1 MCLRKHW
8 KPILT
13 VLLLAICA
21 VSLAYRK
28 QVDAEIAVEDTFKKA
43 ESLIAESKFYE
54 TILILKPLLNTN
66 ERSEKHERA
75 LILADTLCRRLA
87 KTLTDNYEKWGY
99 GKNIADDLEKS
110 LHALE
115 VLGVRIDFPIEI
127 LDSYKYDHFFA
138 KQLVKKY
145 PESRAVAEAEYYLI
159 KDKYYR
165 ADEDVIYNGDSEK
178 ILVELYEYID
188 KHGNKD
194 IAEVYKVYLDI
205 AHIHHGLWSMIEFS
219 EEFDMMAP
227 DDPPIKDSEE
237 NRARAVKFREIALTY
252 YLKFINS
259 KYKALETPYKHQD
272 VLEDYQK
279 LKQNQKSGLWFF
291 FFGC

>member
-13 VLLLAICA
+13 VLLMVICA
-21 VSLAYRK
+21 VSLDFGN
-28 QVDAEIAVEDTFKKA
+28 QTDAEKSVEDTLEKA

-54 TILILKPLLNTN
+54 TILTLKPLLDTN
-66 ERSEKHERA
+66 EKSEEHERA
-75 LILADTLCRRLA
+75 LRLADAMCRRLA
-87 KTLTDNYEKWGY
+87 KALTDNYEKWNY
-99 GKNIADDLEKS
+99 GKNIGDDLEKS

-115 VLGVRIDFPIEI
+115 VLGARIDFPIEI
-127 LDSYKYDHFFA
+127 LDSYKYNHFFA

-145 PESRAVAEAEYYLI
+145 PESPAVVEAEYYLI
-159 KDKYYR
+159 KDKHYR
-165 ADEDVIYNGDSEK
+165 ADEDVIYGDSEK
-178 ILVELYEYID
+178 VLVELYEYVD

-194 IAEVYKVYLDI
+194 IAEVYKAYLDI
-205 AHIHHGLWSMIEFS
+205 AHYHHGLWSMIEFS

-227 DDPPIKDSEE
+227 DDPPSKDSEE
-237 NRARAVKFREIALTY
+237 KKARALKFKEIALKY

-259 KYKALETPYKHQD
+259 KYKTLETPYKHQD